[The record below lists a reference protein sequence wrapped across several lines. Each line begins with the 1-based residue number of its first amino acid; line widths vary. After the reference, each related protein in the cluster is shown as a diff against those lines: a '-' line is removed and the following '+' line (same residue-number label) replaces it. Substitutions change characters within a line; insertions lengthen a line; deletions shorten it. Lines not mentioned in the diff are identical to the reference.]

1 MVWKSNFDIVD
12 YGEVLRVQ
20 RPPAT
25 RASSS
30 GTLPEVDP
38 LVPPGRG
45 RSQESMQSHSQE
57 PVSVPQS
64 LTSTLEHIVGQ
75 LDVLTQ
81 TVSILEQR
89 LTLTEDKLKQ
99 CLENQQLI
107 MQRTTP

>member
-1 MVWKSNFDIVD
+1 MVWKSNFDVVD
-12 YGEVLRVQ
+12 YREVIKVH
-20 RPPAT
+20 RPPAPLAT
-25 RASSS
+25 S
-30 GTLPEVDP
+30 GNLPEVDFP
-38 LVPPGRG
+38 VPPGGG
-45 RSQESMQSHSQE
+45 RSQESVQSQLQE
-57 PVSVPQS
+57 PISMPQT